1 MESERKK
8 RINKILDILKNKVV
22 NTQEDL
28 VKELKK
34 SGIEVT
40 QATLSRDL
48 ASIGVMRIR
57 DKNGLRYQFNSEK
70 SPILQSVITIEVQ
83 EILSNETSVV
93 IKTLAGCAQS
103 VAVVV
108 DSWNHPDILC
118 TIAGDDTILVLPKSI
133 KYVKRVANYLKKEWN
148 LQ

>member
-1 MESERKK
+1 MINERKR
-8 RINKILDILKNKVV
+8 RINKILDILKNRVV

-28 VKELKK
+28 VNELKK
-34 SGIEVT
+34 SGFDVT

-48 ASIGVMRIR
+48 AGIGVMRVR

-83 EILSNETSVV
+83 EVLSNETSVI

-103 VAVVV
+103 VAVVI

-118 TIAGDDTILVLPKSI
+118 TIAGDDTILVLPKSV
-133 KYVKRVANYLKKEWN
+133 KYVKKVANYIKKEWS
-148 LQ
+148 L

>member
-133 KYVKRVANYLKKEWN
+133 KYVKRVANFLKKEWN